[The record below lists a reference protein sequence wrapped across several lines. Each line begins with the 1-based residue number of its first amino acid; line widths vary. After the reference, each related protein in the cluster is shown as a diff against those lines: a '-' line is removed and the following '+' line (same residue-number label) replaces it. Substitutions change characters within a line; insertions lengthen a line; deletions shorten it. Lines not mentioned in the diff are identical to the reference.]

1 MALLE
6 VRNLSVG
13 IKKNKSHLAAVDGI
27 SFDIEAGEIIGLVG
41 ESGCG
46 KTLSALSIPGLL
58 PPEAEVTGG
67 SLSFGAPGL
76 CCASRVK
83 PPKIAG
89 EAIFYPANSE
99 SAPDNRDFYVTGD
112 AKIHKY
118 NRLPEAGHG
127 SAPAES
133 GEYAAAL
140 DLLSL
145 DEEELCRIRGKDISM
160 IFQEPRQSLNPLL
173 RAGDQITEALKL
185 HGLAETKTARR
196 KALELIEKLGL
207 NEPER
212 VFASYPHQLSGGMC
226 QRVMI
231 AIAAICRP
239 RLLIADEPTTALDP
253 AVQLQILGL
262 LEKINRGFGTAILF
276 ISHDLSLVRR
286 FCARTLVMYAGKI
299 VEEGKTGDLF
309 SDPRHPYTRGLIGAV
324 PLPSRRGRPLANIPG
339 RAPSIE
345 DKIEGCP
352 FAPRCPRAEPAC
364 RAAFPAETDLGGN
377 HRVNCPINKP
387 AACAKLDPQ
396 ILKKFNNEF
405 NLTNHTNRGRILTTN
420 TL

>member
-13 IKKNKSHLAAVDGI
+13 IKKNKSRLTAVDGI

-67 SLSFGAPGL
+67 VLGFEARRGL
-76 CCASRVK
+76 
-83 PPKIAG
+83 
-89 EAIFYPANSE
+89 
-99 SAPDNRDFYVTGD
+99 
-112 AKIHKY
+112 
-118 NRLPEAGHG
+118 AGHG
-127 SAPAES
+127 SAPAKS
-133 GEYAAAL
+133 GEGRAVL

-145 DEEELCRIRGKDISM
+145 GEEELRRIRGREISM

-185 HGLAETKTARR
+185 QGLADAKTARR
-196 KALELIEKLGL
+196 EALELIENLGL
-207 NEPER
+207 DEPER
-212 VFASYPHQLSGGMC
+212 IFASYPHQLSGGMC

-253 AVQLQILGL
+253 AVQFQIIGL

-286 FCARTLVMYAGKI
+286 FCARALVMYAGRI
-299 VEEGKTGDLF
+299 VEEGKTGRLF
-309 SDPRHPYTRGLIGAV
+309 SDPRHPYTRGLIGAI
-324 PLPSRRGRPLANIPG
+324 PLPARKGRPLANIPG
-339 RAPSIE
+339 KVPSIE
-345 DKIEGCP
+345 EPRQGCP
-352 FAPRCPRAEPAC
+352 FAPRCVCAEERC
-364 RAAFPAETDLGGN
+364 TAAFPKAANLGGG
-377 HRVNCPINKP
+377 HRVYCQR
-387 AACAKLDPQ
+387 AGS
-396 ILKKFNNEF
+396 F
-405 NLTNHTNRGRILTTN
+405 
-420 TL
+420 